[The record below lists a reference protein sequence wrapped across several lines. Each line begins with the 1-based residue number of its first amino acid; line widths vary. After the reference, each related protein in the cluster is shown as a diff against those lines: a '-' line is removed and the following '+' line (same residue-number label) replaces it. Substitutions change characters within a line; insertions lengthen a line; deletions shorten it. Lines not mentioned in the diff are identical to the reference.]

1 MSSLTTDF
9 KNAAEKLKQ
18 LKADPGN
25 EIKLKLYAMF
35 KQVKILIKTSIKY
48 ARNTVIFITN
58 AHRFTY

>member
-25 EIKLKLYAMF
+25 EMKLKLYAMF
-35 KQVKILIKTSIKY
+35 KQVRVLIKTS
-48 ARNTVIFITN
+48 
-58 AHRFTY
+58 